1 MIGGYEDGSADGAA
15 RPKWRSVSLQGCPR
29 EVRRLLAGPY
39 YFDVDMVNSLPNV
52 ARQLGRRG
60 MVGAAN
66 LRALGALCS
75 ERDTVLADI
84 VEFYGL
90 TDEPAQGV
98 TARDRAKDL
107 PIRILHGG
115 GLAAWL
121 DAQGLPDTQ
130 QVLPLVKQLE
140 AELRV
145 CRREVYEYMQQHD
158 SEWLRVVEDHV
169 RGAQA
174 PRPGAGAV
182 TGPRATTAAAR
193 GAPGRRR
200 GTTSWITPRRTASR
214 RRCRGWWS
222 RRRATRICVRA
233 TSGGARSGERS
244 GEGAERRRRGETRPA
259 EGRRATGIES
269 GGEGRRDHSKT
280 IHFAKS
286 DFDSEDPNLR
296 NWTVS

>member
-66 LRALGALCS
+66 LRALSTLCS
-75 ERDTVLADI
+75 ERDTVLAHI

-115 GLAAWL
+115 GHAAWL
-121 DAQGLPDTQ
+121 DRVPGL
-130 QVLPLVKQLE
+130 
-140 AELRV
+140 
-145 CRREVYEYMQQHD
+145 
-158 SEWLRVVEDHV
+158 
-169 RGAQA
+169 RGAFIIASTPYSCVGFGDQH
-174 PRPGAGAV
+174 R
-182 TGPRATTAAAR
+182 GPHR
-193 GAPGRRR
+193 G
-200 GTTSWITPRRTASR
+200 SVVLLS
-214 RRCRGWWS
+214 
-222 RRRATRICVRA
+222 V
-233 TSGGARSGERS
+233 
-244 GEGAERRRRGETRPA
+244 
-259 EGRRATGIES
+259 
-269 GGEGRRDHSKT
+269 
-280 IHFAKS
+280 
-286 DFDSEDPNLR
+286 
-296 NWTVS
+296 